1 MVQGYYILVG
11 GGGGGLVVAGM
22 TVAVVVC
29 ILLDD
34 WASVD
39 VAEAVVERVV
49 FGRVLYTF
57 QF

>member
-11 GGGGGLVVAGM
+11 GGGIGLVVAGM
-22 TVAVVVC
+22 TVTVVVC

>member
-11 GGGGGLVVAGM
+11 GGGVGLVVAGM

-39 VAEAVVERVV
+39 VAKAVVERVV